1 MRLPHVLITSLSIIF
16 CITYDW
22 MHLRGSGDE
31 FLSEYAK
38 KGGRGVIQ
46 KSKYTLEIRIEDPQQ
61 EQKHNFPLHSLPRG
75 SE

>member
-1 MRLPHVLITSLSIIF
+1 MTE
-16 CITYDW
+16 CI
-22 MHLRGSGDE
+22 SGILGMN
-31 FLSEYAK
+31 FFQSMPK